1 MACIEARGLR
11 KAFENNGCGGRY
23 YLRVEEGPHPRTYRA
38 QRGGQDH
45 SAQCDFRPHLIS
57 G

>member
-1 MACIEARGLR
+1 MACKKHAVCE
-11 KAFENNGCGGRY
+11 AFEQRWVTVLIGVSKRAA
-23 YLRVEEGPHPRTYRA
+23 PRTYRA